1 MIEGEKVDHLM
12 QQTNKN
18 TILDLIDADLVLPI
32 AHWGSK
38 MN

>member
-32 AHWGSK
+32 AHWCSN
-38 MN
+38 MH